1 MPGGG
6 RPVMIHLRFTN
17 RGTTTVGLQIA
28 DFLSPLGNFVVRPE
42 KLTLEPGQS
51 LETEP
56 MTADDPLWA
65 VPGITITPHIAG
77 QSSPQVVAAQF
88 IAGLQALRSGAPLP
102 NVVDR
107 SRGY

>member
-1 MPGGG
+1 
-6 RPVMIHLRFTN
+6 MIHLRFTN

-56 MTADDPLWA
+56 MTSQLAGAFTEVTATLVLRLEGRVEKKNFPLKALPAPAD
-65 VPGITITPHIAG
+65 
-77 QSSPQVVAAQF
+77 
-88 IAGLQALRSGAPLP
+88 QAP
-102 NVVDR
+102 NPPK
-107 SRGY
+107 S